1 LGIKISAPGLDKAV
15 AGSRLLVCGAD
26 DNEEVLKEDVMVD
39 LENLLKAIT
48 TEDKGVCV
56 QSSTLGSLEALLSFL
71 SDMKI
76 PVAGIAI
83 GPVYRKDV
91 MRASVALE
99 HKKEFACILAFD
111 VVVEKDA
118 QEFAD
123 SIGVKI
129 FQADII
135 YHLFDHFT
143 AYMKVCTSLNPL
155 LIIAD
160 LSIRILRKPERPS
173 SLVKPSGRAP

>member
-1 LGIKISAPGLDKAV
+1 
-15 AGSRLLVCGAD
+15 LVCGAD
-26 DNEEVLKEDVMVD
+26 DNEDVLKEDVMVD

-99 HKKEFACILAFD
+99 HKKEYACILAFD
-111 VVVEKDA
+111 VVVEKEA

-123 SIGVKI
+123 NLGVMI

-143 AYMKVCTSLNPL
+143 AYMKVQNCFYWVQGVELSFL
-155 LIIAD
+155 LEYRRDPKSRACGSGD
-160 LSIRILRKPERPS
+160 LAL
-173 SLVKPSGRAP
+173 